1 VNIEKDCVVTANF
14 RLFDGNGEL
23 VDSSEVGGPLTYLHG
38 AEELLPGLEVAL
50 AGHAVGDNLTVELKP
65 DEAFG
70 QWDESL
76 VDKAPRA
83 NFPGIEDIEPGMRF
97 QTEMDDGITSWPAST
112 CVLSLKSLTSARR
125 PTKKSRTATC
135 MDRMATKG
143 IKPACRAPGSGSAPG
158 FSQPW
163 EKRCSRYRM
172 ISLDSYIQR
181 VSPFSWMARQG
192 TWY

>member
-97 QTEMDDGITSWPAST
+97 QTEMDDGAPMIVTVTDVDDEWVTVDGNHELAGKHLRFELEVT
-112 CVLSLKSLTSARR
+112 DVRK
-125 PTKKSRTATC
+125 AT
-135 MDRMATKG
+135 D
-143 IKPACRAPGSGSAPG
+143 
-158 FSQPW
+158 
-163 EKRCSRYRM
+163 EE
-172 ISLDSYIQR
+172 ISHGHVHGPDGH
-181 VSPFSWMARQG
+181 QG
-192 TWY
+192 H

>member
-50 AGHAVGDNLTVELKP
+50 AGHAVGDNLAVELKP

-97 QTEMDDGITSWPAST
+97 QTEMDDGAPMIVTVTDVDDEWVTVDGNHELAGKHLRFELEVT
-112 CVLSLKSLTSARR
+112 DVRK
-125 PTKKSRTATC
+125 AT
-135 MDRMATKG
+135 D
-143 IKPACRAPGSGSAPG
+143 
-158 FSQPW
+158 
-163 EKRCSRYRM
+163 EE
-172 ISLDSYIQR
+172 ISHGHVHGPDGH
-181 VSPFSWMARQG
+181 QG
-192 TWY
+192 H

>member
-1 VNIEKDCVVTANF
+1 MNIEKDCVVTANF

-97 QTEMDDGITSWPAST
+97 QTEMDDGAPMIVTVTDVDDEWVTVDGNHELAGKHLRFELEVT
-112 CVLSLKSLTSARR
+112 DVRK
-125 PTKKSRTATC
+125 AT
-135 MDRMATKG
+135 D
-143 IKPACRAPGSGSAPG
+143 
-158 FSQPW
+158 
-163 EKRCSRYRM
+163 EE
-172 ISLDSYIQR
+172 ISHGHVHGPDGH
-181 VSPFSWMARQG
+181 QG
-192 TWY
+192 H

>member
-1 VNIEKDCVVTANF
+1 MNIEKDCVVTANF

-97 QTEMDDGITSWPAST
+97 QTEMDDGAPMIVTVTDVDDEWVTVDGNHELAGKHLRFELEVT
-112 CVLSLKSLTSARR
+112 DVRK
-125 PTKKSRTATC
+125 AT
-135 MDRMATKG
+135 D
-143 IKPACRAPGSGSAPG
+143 
-158 FSQPW
+158 
-163 EKRCSRYRM
+163 EE
-172 ISLDSYIQR
+172 ISHGHVHGPD
-181 VSPFSWMARQG
+181 G
-192 TWY
+192 HCEH